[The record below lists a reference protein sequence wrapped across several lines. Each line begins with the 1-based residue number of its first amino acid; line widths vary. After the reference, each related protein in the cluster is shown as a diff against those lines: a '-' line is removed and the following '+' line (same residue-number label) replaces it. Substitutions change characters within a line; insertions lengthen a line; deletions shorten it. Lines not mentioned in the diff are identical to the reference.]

1 MYFTS
6 QQKHDTARIKNMQDT
21 LKTTRDSLQAA
32 QVRIENADY
41 FSLDNN
47 YEAKDYFA
55 GQDIEALQIK
65 IRDGIYA
72 KNKGTEGNPLV
83 QYPPMNGR
91 PFLINKLKVLN
102 NRWIIADYTNGVAM
116 GEVLI
121 KYFVEDNGEITYET
135 ITTNLHA
142 STVN

>member
-1 MYFTS
+1 
-6 QQKHDTARIKNMQDT
+6 MQET
-21 LKTTRDSLQAA
+21 LKATRDSLQAV
-32 QVRIENADY
+32 QVKIENADY
-41 FSLDNN
+41 FSLENN

-55 GQDIEALQIK
+55 GQDIDELQIK

-72 KNKGTEGNPLV
+72 KNKGSEGNPLV

-91 PFLINKLKVLN
+91 PFMINKLKVLN

-121 KYFVEDNGEITYET
+121 KYFVEDNGEISYET

-142 STVN
+142 NTVN